1 LTKNLFKNIIKSV
14 DNNAFEGEALHIRFT
29 CHQDWDENGY
39 QNNSTSTDM
48 IEETL
53 KFNLIPKSAVLIPK
67 ASSEYIG
74 KGTPKIATFN
84 AKIHIVDATSTS
96 DVYLVIDEIE
106 GNITN
111 ATISYEGFS
120 TSTTIN
126 QGQNIIKI
134 GNASNGKFL
143 KKMNIELQ
151 YTTTTKIEI
160 WGKYKIKEDKE
171 RNTNSVKIQVNY

>member
-1 LTKNLFKNIIKSV
+1 M
-14 DNNAFEGEALHIRFT
+14 EQ
-29 CHQDWDENGY
+29 QDIP
-39 QNNSTSTDM
+39 Q
-48 IEETL
+48 ETL
-53 KFNLIPKSAVLIPK
+53 TFNLTPKSAVLIPK
-67 ASSEYIG
+67 AKSEYTG
-74 KGTPKIATFN
+74 EGTPKTATFN

-96 DVYLVIDEIE
+96 DVYLVIKEIE

-111 ATISYEGFS
+111 AKISYEGFS

-126 QGQNIIKI
+126 QGQNRIKI

-160 WGKYKIKEDKE
+160 WGKYKTKDNKE
-171 RNTNSVKIQVNY
+171 RNTNFVKIQVNY

>member
-1 LTKNLFKNIIKSV
+1 LNYFKQIYLTKQ
-14 DNNAFEGEALHIRFT
+14 
-29 CHQDWDENGY
+29 QDVP
-39 QNNSTSTDM
+39 QQ
-48 IEETL
+48 TL
-53 KFNLIPKSAVLIPK
+53 TFNLTPKSAVLIPK
-67 ASSEYIG
+67 ERSEYTG
-74 KGTPKIATFN
+74 QGTPTKTATFN

-126 QGQNIIKI
+126 QGENRIKI

-160 WGKYKIKEDKE
+160 WGKYKNKEDTE
-171 RNTNSVKIQVNY
+171 GNTNPVKIQVNY

>member
-1 LTKNLFKNIIKSV
+1 LNYFKQIYLMEQQDIPQEILTLNL
-14 DNNAFEGEALHIRFT
+14 T
-29 CHQDWDENGY
+29 
-39 QNNSTSTDM
+39 
-48 IEETL
+48 
-53 KFNLIPKSAVLIPK
+53 PKSAVLIPK
-67 ASSEYIG
+67 TSSEYTG
-74 KGTPKIATFN
+74 QGTPKTATFN

-96 DVYLVIDEIE
+96 DVYLVINEIE

-111 ATISYEGFS
+111 AKISYEGFS

-126 QGQNIIKI
+126 QGLNEIKI

-160 WGKYKIKEDKE
+160 WGKYTNKDNEEGK
-171 RNTNSVKIQVNY
+171 TNSVKIQVNY